1 MQINKAKHIGKWGKI
16 YYCAFTRHLQVWTFL
31 GRVLAEM
38 LVSSTVPPDGQAT
51 VNILMCCI
59 WFMIISNVLMPNI
72 ACIEPFMTYE
82 GDEIAPETKKGSSNN
97 WKMNP
102 IECMKACQFHSRYVR
117 GLRYFYEFYH
127 FISIWSNLIYKNQL
141 LTNLIAG
148 VIFGSSSLVPSAA
161 NYWARMETQKGWKN
175 FMHDLDNIWWT
186 SISNYRWLSTKIRI
200 AGPKYCKDTT
210 YVGEMGFMI
219 VSNWLYWLCHLQG
232 VCFMAVDSYPKMK

>member
-38 LVSSTVPPDGQAT
+38 LVLSTVTPDGQAT
-51 VNILMCCI
+51 VNILVCCN
-59 WFMIISNVLMPNI
+59 WFLIISNLWMPNI

-117 GLRYFYEFYH
+117 GLLLWVLSLH
-127 FISIWSNLIYKNQL
+127 FDLIKSDLQKSTTNQ
-141 LTNLIAG
+141 
-148 VIFGSSSLVPSAA
+148 FDCRCHFWFFKPSAFSC
-161 NYWARMETQKGWKN
+161 KLLGKN
-175 FMHDLDNIWWT
+175 GNSKRLKKFHAWPW
-186 SISNYRWLSTKIRI
+186 
-200 AGPKYCKDTT
+200 
-210 YVGEMGFMI
+210 
-219 VSNWLYWLCHLQG
+219 
-232 VCFMAVDSYPKMK
+232 